1 MELSKVEEGF
11 HWIRKLL
18 QNTQWSAD
26 RIKTVATKMASDVG
40 QLKRKGVRM
49 VHTVLQDIL
58 YKKNSNVTASS
69 LVRQQAFLKE
79 LAESLPQEEEKVK
92 TMLDSI
98 RKVLLKPENTM
109 IHVACSLSK
118 LEEMAKS
125 LSSAKSIGELL
136 CNTFSFSPD
145 SVSVKRYALD

>member
-11 HWIRKLL
+11 NWIRKLL

-26 RIKTVATKMASDVG
+26 RIKTVATKMAGDVG
-40 QLKRKGVRM
+40 QLKRKGTRM
-49 VHTVLQDIL
+49 VHTVMKDIL
-58 YKKNSNVTASS
+58 YNNDSNVKTSS

-79 LAESLPQEEEKVK
+79 LSKSLPRGEKKVK

-98 RKVLLKPENTM
+98 RTILLKPENTM

-118 LEEMAKS
+118 LEKRAES
-125 LSSAKSIGELL
+125 FSTAKSIGELL
-136 CNTFSFSPD
+136 CNTFSFPSD
-145 SVSVKRYALD
+145 SASVKR